1 MPAHTT
7 GHRRERL
14 GADAEDRAAGAAA
27 PHRGE
32 HAERH
37 AEQHGDDERHDPER
51 HRHAS
56 LLGEFAR
63 DARPRQQRAS
73 EVAPEDAADPLDV
86 LPRQRLVEP
95 EPLPDRLDLLGGA
108 VDAGDQLRDVTG
120 KNPEREEDQHAGDE
134 QPEQQ
139 QGQSR
144 QRVSD
149 HPSLLASSARLRRS
163 LTLMTGMPVMPVPT
177 ATTEA
182 PL

>member
-1 MPAHTT
+1 MPAQTT
-7 GHRRERL
+7 GHRGEGL
-14 GADAEDRAAGAAA
+14 GADAEHRAAGAAA

-32 HAERH
+32 HAEGH
-37 AEQHGDDERHDPER
+37 AEEHRDHERHDPER
-51 HRHAS
+51 HRHAG

-73 EVAPEDAADPLDV
+73 EIAAEDPADPLEV
-86 LPRQRLVEP
+86 LPRQRLVEA
-95 EPLPDRLDLLGGA
+95 ESLPDRLDLLRGA
-108 VDAGDQLRDVTG
+108 VDTGDQLRDVTG
-120 KNPEREEDQHAGDE
+120 KDPEREEDQHAGDE

-149 HPSLLASSARLRRS
+149 HPSLLVSSARLRRS
-163 LTLMTGMPVMPVPT
+163 LTLMMGMPVMPVPM